1 MAEDNLGTATLD
13 LRVKPVVRPRPL
25 RAVAAERA
33 AALLQRVGQRVRAA
47 RTRRGMTRRD
57 LARDSGVSMS
67 YLARLEDGDCNIS
80 LQLLQ
85 QVADA
90 LAVSFVDLVREEG
103 ADDVERVL
111 IAQMLRRLPADA
123 LTAVRAHLAAVYAD
137 TDGDRTR
144 RVALIGLRGAGKS
157 TLGALLARDS
167 KRSFIELDREIEKD
181 TGIAVKEIFMLYGP
195 SRFRQL
201 ERAALERVLASYP
214 EAVIATGGGIVS
226 EPASYELL
234 LSTCFTV
241 WLQARPDDHMNR
253 VLEQRDYRITADYL
267 YDEVMDN
274 IRRVLAE
281 RDSMYRR
288 ADAIVDTSGVSVTES
303 LAQLEALVLAPAKP
317 KRRI

>member
-1 MAEDNLGTATLD
+1 MANDSAPGAAGLA
-13 LRVKPVVRPRPL
+13 VKPVVRPRSVRPVP
-25 RAVAAERA
+25 VAAQRSA
-33 AALLQRVGQRVRAA
+33 SLLRRVGQRVRAA
-47 RTRRGMTRRD
+47 RMRRGMTRKI

-90 LAVSFVDLVREEG
+90 LAVSFVDLIRDEA
-103 ADDVERVL
+103 ADDVEREL
-111 IAQMLRRLPADA
+111 IGQMLRRLPAEA
-123 LTAVRAHLAAVYAD
+123 LPAVRAHLAAVHAGA
-137 TDGDRTR
+137 DGDRAR

-157 TLGALLARDS
+157 TLGTLLARELN
-167 KRSFIELDREIEKD
+167 RPFIELDREIEKD

-195 SRFRQL
+195 GRFRML
-201 ERAALERVLASYP
+201 ERAALERILTTQP

-253 VLEQRDYRITADYL
+253 VVEQRDYRITADYL
-267 YDEVMDN
+267 YDEAMDN
-274 IRRVLAE
+274 IRRVLAD
-281 RDSMYRR
+281 RDPMYRR
-288 ADAIVDTSGVSVTES
+288 ADATIDTSGQTVAES
-303 LAQLEALVLAPAKP
+303 LAKLKMLVSDPSK
-317 KRRI
+317 

>member
-1 MAEDNLGTATLD
+1 MPGDSANQVAGRSGLTI
-13 LRVKPVVRPRPL
+13 KPVVRPRTV
-25 RAVAAERA
+25 RAVTATAERGV
-33 AALLQRVGQRVRAA
+33 ALLHRVGERVRAA
-47 RTRRGMTRRD
+47 RARRAMTRKM

-90 LAVSFVDLVREEG
+90 LAVPFVELIREEN
-103 ADDVERVL
+103 ADDVERAL
-111 IAQMLRRLPADA
+111 IGQMLRRLPVSA
-123 LTAVRAHLAAVYAD
+123 LPAVRAHLAATYAD
-137 TDGDRTR
+137 AHGDRTR

-157 TLGALLARDS
+157 TLGALLARELN
-167 KRSFIELDREIEKD
+167 RPFIELDREIEKD
-181 TGIAVKEIFMLYGP
+181 TGIAVKEIFMLYGQG
-195 SRFRQL
+195 RFRRL
-201 ERAALERVLASYP
+201 ERTALERIVASQS

-267 YDEVMDN
+267 YDEAMDN

-281 RDSMYRR
+281 RDPLYRR
-288 ADAIVDTSGVSVTES
+288 ADAILDTSGLTVAEGMAR
-303 LAQLEALVLAPAKP
+303 LKMLVLPPP
-317 KRRI
+317 KA

>member
-1 MAEDNLGTATLD
+1 
-13 LRVKPVVRPRPL
+13 
-25 RAVAAERA
+25 
-33 AALLQRVGQRVRAA
+33 
-47 RTRRGMTRRD
+47 MTRKS

-90 LAVSFVDLVREEG
+90 LAVSFVDLIRDEG
-103 ADDVERVL
+103 SDDVEREL
-111 IAQMLRRLPADA
+111 IGQMLRRLPAEA
-123 LTAVRAHLAAVYAD
+123 LPAVRAHLAAVHA
-137 TDGDRTR
+137 GAEGARTR

-157 TLGALLARDS
+157 TLGSLLARELN
-167 KRSFIELDREIEKD
+167 RPFIELDREIEKD
-181 TGIAVKEIFMLYGP
+181 TGIAVKEIFMLYGQ
-195 SRFRQL
+195 SRFRRL
-201 ERAALERVLASYP
+201 ERFALERILTTQADV
-214 EAVIATGGGIVS
+214 VIATGGGIVS

-267 YDEVMDN
+267 YEEAMDN

-281 RDSMYRR
+281 RDPMYRR
-288 ADAIVDTSGVSVTES
+288 ADAIIDTSGLTVD
-303 LAQLEALVLAPAKP
+303 EALARLKMLVVEPLAS
-317 KRRI
+317 

>member
-1 MAEDNLGTATLD
+1 MSSNSLGLPPPSGS
-13 LRVKPVVRPRPL
+13 VKPVVRPRTVP
-25 RAVAAERA
+25 AAAGAARG
-33 AALLQRVGQRVRAA
+33 AALLDRVGQRVRAA
-47 RTRRGMTRRD
+47 RMRRGMTRKA
-57 LARDSGVSMS
+57 LARDSGVSLS

-90 LAVSFVDLVREEG
+90 LAVSFVDLIRDEG
-103 ADDVERVL
+103 SDDVEREL
-111 IAQMLRRLPADA
+111 IGQMLRRLPAEA
-123 LTAVRAHLAAVYAD
+123 LPAVRTHLAAICAEAD
-137 TDGDRTR
+137 GGRTR

-157 TLGALLARDS
+157 TLGALLAREL
-167 KRSFIELDREIEKD
+167 KRPFVELDREIEKD

-195 SRFRQL
+195 GRFRRL
-201 ERAALERVLASYP
+201 ERAALERVLTTQP

-267 YDEVMDN
+267 YDEAMDN
-274 IRRVLAE
+274 IRRVLAA
-281 RDSMYRR
+281 RDPMYRR
-288 ADAIVDTSGVSVTES
+288 ADAIIDTSGLTIAES
-303 LAQLEALVLAPAKP
+303 LAKLKMLVLAPANP
-317 KRRI
+317 G